1 MTKPQDGPAPNY
13 DNNTLI
19 EFDVGDEGAPILV
32 SIVDSERDISI
43 MDTQIDLQDVQ
54 DASFP
59 KGEFWL
65 NARENDPSAPK
76 LRIQVAYKTNS
87 IYRHQMHIENL
98 EEDLRNDVATLQ
110 QVRAFIVQ
118 LRNPFGFLKYD
129 ID

>member
-76 LRIQVAYKTNS
+76 LRIQVSYKTNS
-87 IYRHQMHIENL
+87 IYRH
-98 EEDLRNDVATLQ
+98 
-110 QVRAFIVQ
+110 
-118 LRNPFGFLKYD
+118 
-129 ID
+129 